1 MRFFVGCLTAVL
13 LAIAARAQVPPR
25 DPGAQLNFPLQPGSF
40 GYTFENAFPTLAFTS
55 PIAIVSPPGETNRL
69 FVVEQ
74 AGRIR
79 VIPNLANPT
88 LETFLE
94 LRTNTVTGGEQGMLG
109 LAFHPGYATNGR
121 FFVFR
126 TVTST
131 TRGAT
136 NRPHQRISEFRVS
149 PGNANR
155 TDNFEKILLQQADD
169 ANNHNGGELVF
180 GPDGYLYASLGDE
193 GGANDNYLNS
203 QKPDRDFFSA
213 ILRLDVDHRPGSLP
227 PNPHP
232 ANESYPG
239 AYSVPADNPYHGLT
253 RFLGRTLDP
262 TRVRT
267 EFHSIGWRNP
277 WRMSFD
283 RETGELWVGDVG
295 QDTRESVFVT
305 RLGANHGWGYREG
318 DGNGPFTAPAGFT
331 TNPVNQYVAPVY
343 VYSHGSGPMQGDS
356 ITGGL
361 VYRGS
366 RMSQLVGAYVFADYV
381 RGNVWALRRVAG
393 GAPQVERIA
402 GQNSLSAFGTD
413 PRNGDVLA
421 AHHTGSRLVRLR
433 YNATFVGT
441 PIPPTL
447 VDTGAF
453 RDVANLIPHPAFV
466 PYQVNLPFW
475 SDNAHKSRWFLPA
488 GDSRIGFSP
497 DQPWVTAPG
506 TVWMKHFEMEMIP
519 GDPASSRRLETRFL
533 VRNGGGV
540 YGVTYRWT
548 SAQNAVLVPDAG
560 EDELLT
566 LGSGEAIRTQLW
578 RYPSRAECLACHT
591 AAAGGSLSFNT
602 PQIHR
607 AGADGLHQIAA
618 LAAAGYFSNA
628 PVSNIALPSYRP
640 IGTEGDPDLPT
651 SVESRARAYLSVNC
665 APCHQPGGPGPA
677 RWDAR
682 TTTPLDLAGILNG
695 PLNDNRGD
703 ESNRVL
709 VPGDPARSVLLR
721 RLRVRGIGQM
731 PPIASDIADTNGV
744 ALIESWI
751 LSLSNRV
758 DFATWAR
765 EKLGDTSGNPPR
777 DRDSDLDGASD
788 HLEFLTGTNPG
799 LTGDAWHPR
808 IEQEQGRVQ
817 LRLGQPAN
825 VAFRVETTGSLEA
838 PAWLPLEHP
847 FNLPFFPETSRDV
860 GIPLEPTEAA
870 RYYRVQLWQ
879 P

>member
-1 MRFFVGCLTAVL
+1 MRLFVGLLTAFI
-13 LAIAARAQVPPR
+13 LANPARAQVPPR

-40 GYTFENAFPTLAFTS
+40 GYTFENAFPNLSFTS
-55 PIAIVSPPGETNRL
+55 PIAITSPPGETNRL

-88 LETFLE
+88 LETFLD

-126 TVTST
+126 SVTST

-136 NRPHQRISEFRVS
+136 NRLHQRISEFRVS
-149 PGNANR
+149 PTNANR

-169 ANNHNGGELVF
+169 AGNHNGGELAF

-203 QKPDRDFFSA
+203 QKLDRDFFSA
-213 ILRLDVDHRPGSLP
+213 ILRLDVDNRPGSRR

-232 ANESYPG
+232 ANEAYPG
-239 AYSVPADNPYHGLT
+239 AYSVPADNPFLGLT

-262 TRVRT
+262 ARVRT

-283 RETGELWVGDVG
+283 RDTGELWVGDVG
-295 QDTRESVFVT
+295 QDTRESVMVT
-305 RLGANHGWGYREG
+305 RLGANHGWGFLEG
-318 DGNGPFTAPAGFT
+318 DGPGPMTAPAGFT
-331 TNPVNQYVAPVY
+331 TNPTNQYVRPIY
-343 VYSHGSGPMQGDS
+343 VYRHGSGPMQGDS

-361 VYRGS
+361 VYRGT
-366 RMSQLVGAYVFADYV
+366 RMSQLVGAYVFSDYV
-381 RGNVWALRRVAG
+381 RGNVWALRRVPGA
-393 GAPQVERIA
+393 APQVERIT
-402 GQNSLSAFGTD
+402 SLANISAFGTD
-413 PRNGDVLA
+413 PRNGDLLA
-421 AHHTGSRLVRLR
+421 AHHSGSRLVRLR
-433 YNATFVGT
+433 YNATFVGS
-441 PIPPTL
+441 PLPPTL
-447 VDTGAF
+447 TDTGAF
-453 RDVANLIPHPAFV
+453 RDVANLVPLPAFV

-475 SDNAHKSRWFLPA
+475 SDNARKTRWFLPA
-488 GDSRIGFSP
+488 GNSRIGFSP
-497 DQPWVTAPG
+497 DQPWITAPG
-506 TVWMKHFEMEMIP
+506 SVWMKHFDMEMIP

-533 VRNGGGV
+533 VRNSGGV
-540 YGVTYRWT
+540 YGVTYRW
-548 SAQNAVLVPDAG
+548 SSPDNAVLVADAG
-560 EDELLT
+560 GDELLRIGT
-566 LGSGEAIRTQLW
+566 GAAARTQLW

-602 PQIHR
+602 PQLNR
-607 AGADGLHQIAA
+607 RGADGVHQIAA
-618 LAAAGYFSNA
+618 LATAGYFSNA
-628 PVSNIALPSYRP
+628 PVSEITLPSHRP
-640 IGTEGDPDLPT
+640 TGTDAEPDLQT
-651 SVESRARAYLSVNC
+651 SLESRARAYLSVNC

-682 TTTPLDLAGILNG
+682 TTTPLDLAGILNA

-703 ESNRVL
+703 ESNRVI
-709 VPGDPARSVLLR
+709 VPGDPARSILLQ

-731 PPIASDIADTNGV
+731 PPIASDLADTNGM

-777 DRDSDLDGASD
+777 TWDSDLDGASD
-788 HLEFLTGTNPG
+788 HLEYLTGTNPS
-799 LTGDAWHPR
+799 LAGDAWRPVME
-808 IEQEQGRVQ
+808 IERGVVQ
-817 LRLGQPAN
+817 LRLKQPAN
-825 VAFRVETTGSLEA
+825 VAFRVEMSASWASAE
-838 PAWLPLEHP
+838 WLPLEHP
-847 FNLPFFPETSRDV
+847 FNLPVFPETARDV
-860 GIPLEPTEAA
+860 EIPLEPTGIA